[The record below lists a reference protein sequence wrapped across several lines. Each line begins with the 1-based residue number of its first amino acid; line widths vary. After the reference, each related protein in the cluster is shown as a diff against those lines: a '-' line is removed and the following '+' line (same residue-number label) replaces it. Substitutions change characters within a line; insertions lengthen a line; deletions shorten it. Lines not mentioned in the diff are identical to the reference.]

1 MFTEQLY
8 FTMILYH
15 IINIKVAAFNINL
28 RESNIIATSVT
39 QNALKTKK
47 QVHKSISVIHTC
59 DPDGVPWMPDLKRN
73 MKLSDQEKSFILR
86 YSKYSLDY

>member
-1 MFTEQLY
+1 MFTEQFY
-8 FTMILYH
+8 YTMILYH

-47 QVHKSISVIHTC
+47 QVHKSIVWSMRVIQMVYHGC
-59 DPDGVPWMPDLKRN
+59 QIWK
-73 MKLSDQEKSFILR
+73 EI
-86 YSKYSLDY
+86 

>member
-1 MFTEQLY
+1 
-8 FTMILYH
+8 MILYH

-28 RESNIIATSVT
+28 RESNIIATSHFVT

-47 QVHKSISVIHTC
+47 QVHKSICVIHAC

-73 MKLSDQEKSFILR
+73 MKLSDQEKALYYVIQSIPLIINLFITI
-86 YSKYSLDY
+86 